1 MAAVQVPLG
10 ADIAHTTDVR
20 VVHRVLGSDPRLS
33 AAGGAIGT
41 RIIAHGIDV
50 TQIRRLRVSFYLRV
64 GARSHNKPRRSPD
77 GVQSVSTV
85 GVDVGLAGTI
95 LWCILRA
102 RSAEA
107 HHNALIMRLIR

>member
-1 MAAVQVPLG
+1 MG
-10 ADIAHTTDVR
+10 TDIAHTTHVR
-20 VVHRVLGSDPRLS
+20 TAHPVLGSDHRLS
-33 AAGGAIGT
+33 AMGGAIAT
-41 RIIAHGIDV
+41 RVIADGIDV

-64 GARSHNKPRRSPD
+64 GARSNFEPD
-77 GVQSVSTV
+77 MGPDAVQSVSTV

-95 LWCILRA
+95 LWCLLRA